1 MASRDITEGRS
12 TRAIA
17 VDIGLNTNAIWQ
29 NTGNT
34 YDCAIAGIPFLTA
47 IRDDRPYERAT
58 AQFRKQQFDS
68 QRDPGEQSLSNWW
81 LRSQSSFHAG
91 EGITFYDPLANP
103 YSDTISTNSYRV
115 KESYG
120 VDIWTQGQVSLLK
133 DTTEGHVTHHA
144 IDVTY
149 GRPYQHLF
157 SAKWVNAGST
167 TVNQGVILHDG
178 YDLDRIDSAGTVE
191 HWVDYD
197 SGSADRVY
205 AAASDGQTIYWVTNS
220 TSSGAGG
227 KTRMEKKAIAATTA
241 TTATTMW
248 TETGANSQFTTRAAI
263 GYVKQRIVLASNNRI
278 FEFPTSQSTDPQPVY
293 THPSTSYVFSS
304 IAESGTAVYVS
315 GYEGIRSSIFKFTL
329 TDGGAFPTLTSAI
342 TAAELPVGEIVYRIF
357 GYLGY
362 IIIGTSKGIRVASVD
377 TYGSLT
383 YGPILVHTTQ
393 GVYDFCARDS
403 FVWCATGVNTEPGL
417 IRIDL
422 ATELGQ
428 GTLRFAYAHD
438 VHYDEYD
445 NKITT
450 ACAFIGDTDELM
462 FATAAVTVDTLVS
475 TKAAAGGVATLT
487 MSSSHGL
494 IVGDKVWV
502 TGVGAP
508 FDNTNT
514 SGAYTV
520 ATVPTTSSFTYTIAS
535 TSTIAT
541 TSAPSTS
548 TVVKVGH
555 SYAEHA
561 TQLRTSGYIETG
573 FIRFNTLEPKNFKR
587 LVGRGD
593 FTYGSLSLQT
603 VTDKNVRYDV
613 VQYDAAIGNPEV
625 TITQPNGAQDSL
637 GLRFTLYR
645 DATDNTKGTI
655 FKGYQLKAVP
665 ATPRN
670 RIISVP
676 LMNYDTETDKYNSTI
691 GYEGRAVE
699 RLAALE
705 DAETNGDVVTWQDFR
720 SGEIRQCLIEEVK
733 FTDSTPPDKRFT
745 GYGGIITLT
754 IRTV

>member
-17 VDIGLNTNAIWQ
+17 VEVGLNTTNIWQ

-91 EGITFYDPLANP
+91 EGIVFYDPLANP

-115 KESYG
+115 KDSYG
-120 VDIWTQGQVSLLK
+120 VDIWTQGQVSLLHE
-133 DTTEGHVTHHA
+133 TTQGHGTTTPV
-144 IDVTY
+144 DVTY
-149 GRPYQHLF
+149 GRPLQRLF

-178 YDLDRIDSAGTVE
+178 YDLDRIDSAGNVE

-205 AAASDGQTIYWVTNS
+205 AATSDGQTIYWVTNS
-220 TSSGAGG
+220 TASGAGG
-227 KTRMEKKAIAATTA
+227 KTRMEKKLISASTSTSAS
-241 TTATTMW
+241 TMW
-248 TETGANSQFTTRAAI
+248 TETGTNSQFTTRAAI
-263 GYVKQRIVLASNNRI
+263 GYVKQRIILASNNRI
-278 FEFPTSQSTDPQPVY
+278 FEFPVTQSTDPQPIY

-304 IAESGTAVYVS
+304 VAESGTAIYVS
-315 GYEGIRSSIFKFTL
+315 GYEGVKSSIFKFNLADNGTIITL
-329 TDGGAFPTLTSAI
+329 SSAI
-342 TAAELPVGEIVYRIF
+342 TAAEMPVGEIVHRIF

-362 IIIGTSKGIRVASVD
+362 MIIGTNKGVRVASID
-377 TYGSLT
+377 AYGTLT
-383 YGPILVHTTQ
+383 YGPLLVHTSQ
-393 GVYDFCARDS
+393 PVYDFCARDS
-403 FVWCATGVNTEPGL
+403 FVWCATGVNTEPGV

-438 VHYDEYD
+438 VHYDNYEGQ
-445 NKITT
+445 TT
-450 ACAFIGDTDELM
+450 TTCAFVGDTDQIM
-462 FATAAVTVDTLVS
+462 FATAAKTVDTLVS
-475 TKAAAGGVATLT
+475 TKAATGGVATLT
-487 MSSSHGL
+487 MSAAHNL
-494 IVGDKVWV
+494 AVGNSVWI
-502 TGVGAP
+502 TGVGTP
-508 FDNTNT
+508 FDSTNST
-514 SGAYTV
+514 GPYTV

-535 TSTIAT
+535 TSTIAA

-548 TVVKVGH
+548 TVVIVGH
-555 SYAEHA
+555 AYMEHA
-561 TQLRTSGYIETG
+561 TQLRTSGYVETG
-573 FIRFNTLEPKNFKR
+573 LIRFNTLEPKNFKR
-587 LVGRGD
+587 VVGRGD
-593 FTYGSLSLQT
+593 FAYGSMSIQT
-603 VTDKNVRYDV
+603 ITDTGTRYDV
-613 VQYDAAIGNPEV
+613 VQYDAAVGNPEV

-637 GLRFTLYR
+637 GLRFTIYR
-645 DATDNTKGTI
+645 DASDNTKGAV

-670 RIISVP
+670 RIISIP
-676 LMNYDTETDKYNSTI
+676 LMNFDTETDKYNSTI
-691 GYEGRAVE
+691 GYEGRAIE

-720 SGEIRQCLIEEVK
+720 TGEIRQCLIEEVK
-733 FTDSTPPDKRFT
+733 FTDVTPPDKRFT